1 MIKIRVKDG
10 AAGERFVLLNPEAIV
25 SVEEKED
32 NLFQV
37 FLIDGRI
44 LYMTSEMFLEHFEE
58 ELEEKSSTN

>member
-1 MIKIRVKDG
+1 MIKIRVKDE

-25 SVEEKED
+25 SVEEKSD

-58 ELEEKSSTN
+58 ELEEKYS

>member
-1 MIKIRVKDG
+1 MIKIRVKDE

-25 SVEEKED
+25 SVEEKSE

-58 ELEEKSSTN
+58 ELEEKYS

>member
-10 AAGERFVLLNPEAIV
+10 NGERFVLLNPEAIV
-25 SVEEKED
+25 SVEEKAD
-32 NLFQV
+32 DLFQV

-58 ELEEKSSTN
+58 ELEERRS

>member
-25 SVEEKED
+25 SVEEKEN

-58 ELEEKSSTN
+58 ELEEKYS

>member
-1 MIKIRVKDG
+1 MIKIRVKDE
-10 AAGERFVLLNPEAIV
+10 ASGERFVLLNPEAIV

-44 LYMTSEMFLEHFEE
+44 LYMTTEMFIEHFEE
-58 ELEEKSSTN
+58 ELEEKFS

>member
-10 AAGERFVLLNPEAIV
+10 ASGERFVLLNPEAIV

-44 LYMTSEMFLEHFEE
+44 LYMTTEMFIEHFEE
-58 ELEEKSSTN
+58 ELEEKFS

>member
-10 AAGERFVLLNPEAIV
+10 SGERFVLLNPEAIV
-25 SVEEKED
+25 SVEEKAD
-32 NLFQV
+32 DLFQV

-58 ELEEKSSTN
+58 ELEERRS